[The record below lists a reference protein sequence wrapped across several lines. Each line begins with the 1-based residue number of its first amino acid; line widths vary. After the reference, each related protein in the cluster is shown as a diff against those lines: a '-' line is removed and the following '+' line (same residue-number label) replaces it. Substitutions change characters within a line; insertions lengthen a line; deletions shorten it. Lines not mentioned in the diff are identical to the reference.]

1 MKKSILTIAMATLF
15 SIGLAGCDDDD
26 NSVSPPTPQPPTIT
40 GNLLLLTDNGELA
53 SINAAQPGT
62 LVSRQAINGLRSGDS
77 LIGIDYRASD
87 AKLYGLGHMGNI
99 YTIDPAT
106 ATATFKVALSADPT
120 DTTAPFSGITGNPAQ
135 MGLDFNPAADRL
147 RVVGNDGQNLRINV
161 DTGATF
167 TDGSINGA
175 DATVTS
181 VAYSNSFAG
190 AATTRMFDIDVKRD
204 RLFLQNPPND
214 GVLSTSAALGVNA
227 TASSGFDINGLNN
240 KGVAVLNVGGSQ
252 QLYDINLASIGSD
265 GNAATL
271 LGNLPALGS
280 IRGIT
285 LKPAANAATTAVGL
299 TANNQ
304 LALFKP
310 TSPGTV
316 TLLPISGLAGEESIV
331 GIDYRLRTE
340 DSSKSG
346 VLYALSNAG
355 NLYTLN
361 PVTGALSNKVALVAA
376 ADDTTLPFTALNG
389 SSFAVDFNPFAD
401 RLRVISSTGQ
411 NLRINVDTG
420 QTTTDGILNGIPA
433 AQVSAGAYTN
443 SFAGMVSA
451 TQLFNLERTSNQ
463 LVLQAPPN
471 DGTLTV
477 VGALG
482 ITLGS
487 ATGFDIAGGDNGL
500 ALAVV
505 NTGGS
510 SNSTL
515 YKVNLTSG
523 AAVPAINVS
532 AVPNLE
538 ASRIGTASTPALL
551 DIALLIQ

>member
-1 MKKSILTIAMATLF
+1 MKKSILNIAMATLC
-15 SIGLAGCDDDD
+15 SMGLAGCDDNDD
-26 NSVSPPTPQPPTIT
+26 SVSNPTPPPSVST
-40 GNLLLLTDNGELA
+40 GNLLLLTDSGELA
-53 SINAAQPGT
+53 SINTGQPGT
-62 LVSRQAINGLRSGDS
+62 LVSRQAISGLRSGDS

-87 AKLYGLGHMGNI
+87 AKLYGVGHMGNV

-120 DTTAPFSGITGNPAQ
+120 DTTSPFSGITGDNKL

-181 VAYSNSFAG
+181 VAYTNSFAG
-190 AATTRMFDIDVKRD
+190 AASTRMFDIDVKQD
-204 RLFLQNPPND
+204 RLYLQTPPND
-214 GVLSTSAALGVNA
+214 GVLASSAALGVNA
-227 TASSGFDINGLNN
+227 TGSSGFDINGLNN
-240 KGVAVLNVGGSQ
+240 KGIAVLTVGGIQ
-252 QLYDINLASIGSD
+252 QLYDINLSSIGSEV
-265 GNAATL
+265 NAATV
-271 LGNLPALGS
+271 LGNLPVIGS
-280 IRGIT
+280 IRGIA

-299 TANNQ
+299 TNNNQ

-310 TSPGTV
+310 TSPGNV
-316 TLLPISGLAGEESIV
+316 TLLPISGLGGEEAIV

-346 VLYALSNAG
+346 ILYALSNAG

-361 PVTGALSNKVALVAA
+361 PSTGAVSNKIALVAA
-376 ADDTTLPFTALNG
+376 SDDASLPFSGLSGA
-389 SSFAVDFNPFAD
+389 SFAVDFNPVAD
-401 RLRVISSTGQ
+401 RLRVISDLGQ
-411 NLRINVDTG
+411 NLRINVDNG
-420 QTTTDGILNGIPA
+420 QTTTDGAINGIPA
-433 AQVSAGAYTN
+433 AMVNAGAYTN
-443 SFAGMVSA
+443 SFAGTVTA
-451 TQLFNLERTSNQ
+451 TQLFNLERSTNQ

-471 DGTLTV
+471 DGKLTA

-482 ITLGS
+482 ITLGNAS
-487 ATGFDIAGGDNGL
+487 GFDIAGGDNGL

-505 NTGGS
+505 NTGDS
-510 SNSTL
+510 TNSTL
-515 YKVNLTSG
+515 YKLNLTSG

-532 AVPNLE
+532 AVPSLE
-538 ASRIGTASTPALL
+538 ASRIGTAATPALL